1 MWATRDMAETGGTTE
16 HWQEV
21 TSVMKEL
28 REIMKKKMQKSVKD
42 HVFLNL
48 LLMER
53 LISNLLISEEGS
65 VEDAASSVIL
75 TSSLTEQRGRGP

>member
-1 MWATRDMAETGGTTE
+1 
-16 HWQEV
+16 
-21 TSVMKEL
+21 MKEL

-42 HVFLNL
+42 HVSLNL

-65 VEDAASSVIL
+65 MEDAASSVIL
-75 TSSLTEQRGRGP
+75 LP